1 MDAKVVIADL
11 QLLCAASMYGFGF
24 AAQRAAMI
32 EGMGPLTF
40 NACRYIVSMIILAFM
55 MPILSPKTKDKEEE
69 EISLQIQMESA
80 RKDSLEKKE
89 ASESQKAWMYGLTLA
104 FLNFGASTFQQI
116 GIQYISA
123 SEAAFVT
130 GFYIVFCPF
139 MSMLFP
145 ALAGGH
151 KPKWNTWLAVLGSMI
166 GLFIISDADLSDL
179 GLGKGELYTII
190 CSFFWTL
197 HIMFTDYATNQ
208 VDAVY
213 LTFVQFIGTASMTS
227 LLSFYFEYS
236 EWNRRHI
243 WDSWHVILLLGVME
257 CLGFTIGAIGQTNA
271 PSFHAAIIYGSEAV
285 FATLGGFFFLGESF
299 TMREWI
305 GCALMLT
312 STIVA
317 KIDFDVEPHKKGGVK
332 D

>member
-1 MDAKVVIADL
+1 MIADM
-11 QLLCAASMYGFGF
+11 QLLCAASMYGLGF
-24 AAQRAAMI
+24 AVQRAAMI

-55 MPILSPKTKDKEEE
+55 MPFLSPKAKEKEEE
-69 EISLQIQMESA
+69 EGADKKLLGESG
-80 RKDSLEKKE
+80 KKE
-89 ASESQKAWMYGLTLA
+89 LTESQKAWMYGMILA
-104 FLNFGASTFQQI
+104 LLNFGASTFQQV

-139 MSMLFP
+139 VSMLVP
-145 ALAGGH
+145 SLSGGH
-151 KPKWNTWLAVLGSMI
+151 QPKWNTWLAVFGSMV
-166 GLFIISDADLSDL
+166 GLFIISDAEISNFTL
-179 GLGKGELYTII
+179 GQGEILTVI
-190 CSFFWTL
+190 CSMFWTL
-197 HIMFTDYATNQ
+197 HIMFTDYATNH

-213 LTFVQFIGTASMTS
+213 LTFVQFIGTASLTAI
-227 LLSFYFEYS
+227 LSFFDEYS
-236 EWNRRHI
+236 EWNINHLLSA
-243 WDSWHVILLLGVME
+243 WPVIMLLGVME

-285 FATLGGFFFLGESF
+285 FATVGGFFFLGESF
-299 TMREWI
+299 TLREWI

-312 STIVA
+312 STIIA
-317 KIDFDVEPHKKGGVK
+317 KIDFEPEDSHGAKKGAIK